1 MGFLNWVES
10 KLIGEL
16 EFDYG
21 PLSTD
26 AQGLGVTASL
36 RKNPSGKRYLVL
48 QWGGR
53 GQLRVVDIEVTPA
66 FLDRM
71 GTMIA
76 DLSKRIGSA

>member
-1 MGFLNWVES
+1 MGLLNWIEN

-16 EFDYG
+16 EVDYG

-36 RKNPSGKRYLVL
+36 RKNQSGKRFLVL

-53 GQLRVVDIEVTPA
+53 GQLREVNLEVTPA
-66 FLDRM
+66 VLDRAS
-71 GTMIA
+71 TLLA
-76 DLSKRIGSA
+76 DLKQRVGTV